1 MILKYGNTGKIA
13 EKYICF
19 RQSFLH
25 GSCIKLLLRDIL
37 ATVRTESC
45 VCCSGRMKAQLND
58 IIYHLNVL
66 NSSGFYGKIAS

>member
-1 MILKYGNTGKIA
+1 MILKYGNTGKTA

-25 GSCIKLLLRDIL
+25 GSCIKLLLWDIL
-37 ATVRTESC
+37 AIVRTESC
-45 VCCSGRMKAQLND
+45 IRCRGRMKAQLND